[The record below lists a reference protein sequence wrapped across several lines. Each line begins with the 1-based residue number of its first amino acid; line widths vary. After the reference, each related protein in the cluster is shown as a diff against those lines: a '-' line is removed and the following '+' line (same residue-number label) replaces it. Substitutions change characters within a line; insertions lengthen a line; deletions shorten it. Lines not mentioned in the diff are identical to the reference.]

1 MGLHQINLGGA
12 GFVIH
17 LSENHYFSFTLG
29 CGKSTNTRA
38 ELLASWA
45 ILKVGQMMGLPIH
58 LIYGDSKVI
67 ISWLNRS
74 AALDVPTLMHWCKD
88 INNMLFLAPHVIFK
102 HIYREHNFLAD
113 RLSKQ
118 ALDMDFGHGYFSE
131 HMDGRTIY
139 DGHFSLF

>member
-1 MGLHQINLGGA
+1 M
-12 GFVIH
+12 
-17 LSENHYFSFTLG
+17 
-29 CGKSTNTRA
+29 
-38 ELLASWA
+38 ASWA
-45 ILKVGQMMGLPIH
+45 VLKVSQMMGLPIH
-58 LIYGDSKVI
+58 LIFGDSKVI

-118 ALDMDFGHGYFSE
+118 ALDMDSGHGYFSE
-131 HMDGRTIY
+131 HMDVLARFSESRPIRRFFPHNQLKATSGMFKLTKPRRLWSCYQLVCLLRRT
-139 DGHFSLF
+139 